1 MISKRTKP
9 SGTSV
14 PGLDDL
20 EKDDFVKEERPSI
33 EQLET
38 YQPPFTTQEQK
49 KILRKVDW
57 RLVPLLSFLY
67 LVSFIDRG
75 NCKSAAISL
84 PLPLKQF
91 LLT

>member
-1 MISKRTKP
+1 MISKRTTP
-9 SGTSV
+9 AGTSV
-14 PGLDDL
+14 PAMDAL
-20 EKDDFVKEERPSI
+20 EKDEFFKERPSI

-38 YQPPFTTQEQK
+38 YQPPFTAQEQK

-75 NCKSAAISL
+75 NRKSAALLL
-84 PLPLKQF
+84 PLPSTLF

>member
-9 SGTSV
+9 SGTSM
-14 PGLDDL
+14 PTLDAL
-20 EKDDFVKEERPSI
+20 EKDDFVKEERPST

-38 YQPPFTTQEQK
+38 YQPPFTPQEQK
-49 KILRKVDW
+49 RILRKVDW

-75 NCKSAAISL
+75 NCKSAVDCPCL
-84 PLPLKQF
+84 
-91 LLT
+91 

>member
-1 MISKRTKP
+1 MLSKRTEP

-14 PGLDDL
+14 PAMDAL
-20 EKDDFVKEERPSI
+20 EENDFIKKERPSI

-38 YQPPFTTQEQK
+38 YQPSFTPEEQK

-75 NCKSAAISL
+75 NCKSTAILL
-84 PLPLKQF
+84 PLP
-91 LLT
+91 